1 MSNKKSDV
9 EIVIPVYK
17 TTLSEL
23 EQISL
28 KQIYNLLKDYPLVVI
43 KPKSLDISSL
53 VEQYPLLTSKSFDDY
68 YFNGISGYNKLMLS
82 KQFYADFLHTKYI
95 LVYQLDAYIFSDELM
110 YWCEKDYD
118 YIGAPWLKKPVYNLP
133 IISTIMK
140 FSKWNHH
147 RKGLKSKQ
155 DLYNK
160 IGNGGFSL
168 RKVESHYNAIIEY
181 QDQINSYSEEKKKNH
196 LLNEDVFWS
205 SIPSFTYPDIKEA
218 IAFSFDKYPALC
230 YKLNNKKLPFGC
242 HGWYK
247 RKMKSFWKPIIG
259 F

>member
-17 TTLSEL
+17 TILSEF

-28 KQIYNLLKDYPLVVI
+28 KQIYNLLNGYPLVVI

-53 VEQYPLLTSKSFDDY
+53 VKQYPLLTVKSFDDC

-82 KQFYADFLHTKYI
+82 KQFYADFLHTKFI
-95 LVYQLDAYIFSDELM
+95 LIYQLDAYIFSNELM

-160 IGNGGFSL
+160 IGNGGLSL
-168 RKVESHYNAIIEY
+168 RKVESHYNAITEY
-181 QDQINSYSEEKKKNH
+181 KEQINSYLEEKKKNH
-196 LLNEDVFWS
+196 FYNEDVFWA
-205 SIPSFTYPDIKEA
+205 SIPNFKYPNIKEA